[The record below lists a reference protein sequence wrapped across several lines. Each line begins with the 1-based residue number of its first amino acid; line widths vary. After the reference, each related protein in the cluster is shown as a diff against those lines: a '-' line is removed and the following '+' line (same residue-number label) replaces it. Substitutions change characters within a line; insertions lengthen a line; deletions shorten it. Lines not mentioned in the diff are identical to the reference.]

1 MPFTTIALS
10 YVSSLIANAVVLL
23 GCVSLFMWIER
34 ETDTPVIVRHRQLF
48 LCLLGIGLLL
58 LAYLEA
64 QANNV
69 MSTHLTGFHWTYL
82 NLVIVALY
90 NLMLRIKIPAQMIIS
105 LVFTIFWGLNSLITG
120 GASSKTVIQTGALL
134 LVEVIICLFAKQI
147 ESHWWSYGVGFIVF
161 SWVALQMGSMLYV
174 GQTPGAW
181 TRQIVALIVLEAV
194 VVGYADILRYQDTKL
209 KDFKHQAEFDALT
222 GAATFGVFNTHLQ
235 ELYGNFR
242 QTGET
247 YAMFAMDVD
256 HFKRI
261 NDTYGHVA
269 GNEVLRTIAHTI
281 NEVVK
286 EFKFTGRLYRTG
298 GEEFTI
304 IIENIKSDPEM
315 AETISRSIQR
325 GISELRFTF
334 KGEAVSVTIS
344 IGEER
349 VSPSDANYLDI
360 YKRADQYLYASKH
373 NGRNAITLRGRTLDQ
388 GTG

>member
-34 ETDTPVIVRHRQLF
+34 DTDTPVIVKHRNLF
-48 LCLLGIGLLL
+48 LCSLGVALLL

-90 NLMLRIKIPAQMIIS
+90 NLMIRIKNPAQMIIS
-105 LVFTIFWGLNSLITG
+105 LVFTIFWGLSSLVTG
-120 GASSKTVIQTGALL
+120 GASTNTIVETAVLL
-134 LVEVIICLFAKQI
+134 IVEVVICLFAKQI
-147 ESHWWSYGVGFIVF
+147 ESRRWTYVLGFVIF
-161 SWVALQMGSMLYV
+161 SWAALQMGSMLYV
-174 GQTPGAW
+174 GQTTGAW
-181 TRQIVALIVLEAV
+181 VRQIAALIILEAV
-194 VVGYADILRYQDTKL
+194 VLGYADILRYQNIKL
-209 KDFKHQAEFDALT
+209 KEFKHQAEFDALT
-222 GAATFGVFNTHLQ
+222 GAATFGVFNTRLQ
-235 ELYGNFR
+235 ELYGSFR
-242 QTGET
+242 QSGQT

-256 HFKRI
+256 HFKHI

-281 NEVVK
+281 NAVVN
-286 EFKFTGRLYRTG
+286 EYAFQGQLYRTG

-304 IIENIKSDPEM
+304 VIENIKPDSKM
-315 AETISRSIQR
+315 AEKISRSIQR
-325 GISELRFTF
+325 GISDLRFMF
-334 KGEAVSVTIS
+334 KGEEVSVTIS

-373 NGRNAITLRGRTLDQ
+373 NGRNAITLRGKTLDQ
-388 GTG
+388 EVG

>member
-23 GCVSLFMWIER
+23 GCVSLFMWIEK
-34 ETDTPVIVRHRQLF
+34 DTEIAIIVKHRNLF
-48 LCLLGIGLLL
+48 LSSLGIALLL

-69 MSTHLTGFHWTYL
+69 MSTHLIGFHWTYL

-90 NLMLRIKIPAQMIIS
+90 NLMVRIKTRAQMLLS
-105 LVFTIFWGLNSLITG
+105 LLFTIFWGLSSLITG
-120 GASSKTVIQTGALL
+120 GASSKTVVETTILL
-134 LVEVIICLFAKQI
+134 AVELVICLLAKQI
-147 ESHWWSYGVGFIVF
+147 EERPLWYFVGFIVF
-161 SWVALQMGSMLYV
+161 SYAALMMGSMLYT
-174 GQTPGAW
+174 GQTAGAW
-181 TRQIVALIVLEAV
+181 ARQIVALAILELVL
-194 VVGYADILRYQDTKL
+194 VGYSRLLRYQNMRL
-209 KDFKHQAEFDALT
+209 KEFKRQAEFDALT

-242 QTGET
+242 KTGES
-247 YAMFAMDVD
+247 YAMYAMDVD

-281 NEVVK
+281 NTVVQQLDYK
-286 EFKFTGRLYRTG
+286 GRLYRTG

-304 IIENIKSDPEM
+304 ILEKIEPDSSC
-315 AETISRSIQR
+315 AEKISRSIQKAVKQ
-325 GISELRFTF
+325 LNFTF
-334 KGEAVSVTIS
+334 KGKPVNVTIS

-349 VSPSDANYLDI
+349 VNSSDANYLDI
-360 YKRADQYLYASKH
+360 YKRADQSLYQSKH
-373 NGRNAITLRGRTLDQ
+373 NGRNAITLRGQTLSRVSD
-388 GTG
+388 